1 MIHID
6 CYHMVCCVDE
16 TFMSVDTDDF
26 SWFLKTINI
35 LSAITFTFCVVLIF
49 AYLGFQINKASE
61 VEVNEKKK
69 NVQGIVSNATN
80 PILKKCI
87 IVGMTPT
94 LLA

>member
-16 TFMSVDTDDF
+16 TFMSIDTDDF

-49 AYLGFQINKASE
+49 AYLG
-61 VEVNEKKK
+61 
-69 NVQGIVSNATN
+69 
-80 PILKKCI
+80 L
-87 IVGMTPT
+87 
-94 LLA
+94 